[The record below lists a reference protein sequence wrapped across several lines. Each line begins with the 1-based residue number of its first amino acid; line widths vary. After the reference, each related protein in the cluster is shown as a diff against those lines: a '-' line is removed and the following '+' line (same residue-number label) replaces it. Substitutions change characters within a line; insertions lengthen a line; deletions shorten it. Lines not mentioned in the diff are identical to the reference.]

1 MFNRVTS
8 IILLAALIG
17 TNCSR
22 FFVIAGFE
30 LNQKYIADNL
40 CVNKSRPWMHCNG
53 HCYFMKKIRDA
64 QEKEKKQEKADQKN
78 LFQEALPATIAITSP
93 RLRETGVG
101 PVFPRGNSPQPI
113 HRSYTILLPPKIA

>member
-1 MFNRVTS
+1 
-8 IILLAALIG
+8 
-17 TNCSR
+17 
-22 FFVIAGFE
+22 
-30 LNQKYIADNL
+30 
-40 CVNKSRPWMHCNG
+40 MHCNG

-113 HRSYTILLPPKIA
+113 HRSYAILLPPKIA